1 VRIGNPHDT
10 GVAVK
15 LLEGV
20 NRLKLAAYGALV
32 VLILANLG
40 LSWALIQEASARKS
54 VVLVPGV
61 HAERTVTAGD
71 PPPEAVRDF
80 VLLYLAHFDNYTPA
94 TIEETTRYLEGFIS
108 PKFYSQAS
116 EALRRRKDLVGQS
129 RMASQL
135 LLPKVAEA
143 GVRKSGEG
151 EYQVTLV
158 GTRRVYIDDRLQS
171 EAALAYTVAVEPG
184 TPTIRNPYGLYV
196 TGQFISPKVDRHA
209 DEASGN
215 K

>member
-1 VRIGNPHDT
+1 
-10 GVAVK
+10 VK
-15 LLEGV
+15 LLESM
-20 NRLKLAAYGALV
+20 NRLKFAAYGTVCVLV
-32 VLILANLG
+32 LTNLVLSCAI
-40 LSWALIQEASARKS
+40 IQEASTRKT

-61 HAERTVTAGD
+61 QSDRQVAAGD

-94 TIEETTRYLEGFIS
+94 TIEETTRYLEGWLS
-108 PKFYSQAS
+108 PKFFSQAS

-135 LLPKVAEA
+135 LLPSITEA
-143 GVRKSGEG
+143 GVKRSGEG
-151 EYQVTLV
+151 EFQVTLV
-158 GTRRVYIDDRLQS
+158 GTRRVYIADRLQS
-171 EAALAYTVAVEPG
+171 ETALAYTVAVEPG

-196 TGQFISPKVDRHA
+196 TGQFISPKVNRDA
-209 DEASGN
+209 NSDS